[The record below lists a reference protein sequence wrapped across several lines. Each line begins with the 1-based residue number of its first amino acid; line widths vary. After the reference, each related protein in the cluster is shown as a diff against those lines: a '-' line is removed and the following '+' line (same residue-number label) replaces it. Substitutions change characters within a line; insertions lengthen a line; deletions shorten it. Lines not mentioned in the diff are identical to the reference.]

1 MTPAQF
7 RARIAAH
14 ARLGPQTIYACELV
28 LLNGLHP
35 AAAARTV
42 GIHRSAV
49 TRAIKRI
56 THDICPKCKQALP
69 RSAP

>member
-1 MTPAQF
+1 MTPSQF
-7 RARIAAH
+7 AARIAAH
-14 ARLGPQTIYACELV
+14 ARLGHNTIEACRLV
-28 LLNGLHP
+28 LIKKLHP
-35 AAAARTV
+35 AEAARRV